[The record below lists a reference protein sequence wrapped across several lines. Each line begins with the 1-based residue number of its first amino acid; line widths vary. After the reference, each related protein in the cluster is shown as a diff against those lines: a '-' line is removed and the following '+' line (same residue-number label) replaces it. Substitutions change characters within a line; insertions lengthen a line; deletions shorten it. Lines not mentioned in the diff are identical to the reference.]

1 MGEIE
6 VRGVTKKFGNNLVL
20 DNIYLKIPEEKIVG
34 VIGVSGCGKSTLLKI
49 LIGFYKPSDGQVL
62 YNDKNIEKNM
72 KQVKKDFGFASQDK
86 CFYGKLT
93 VEENLEY
100 FGTMYGMDDKEIKRN
115 SDEILSF
122 LKLEDARKVL
132 AENLSGGMQ
141 KRLDLGCALIHFPK
155 VLILDEPIE
164 DLDPSLRKEMIK
176 SIKEIKNRFKTTI
189 LISSHLLWELE
200 QLCDIY
206 VVIHNKK
213 LLGMGSL
220 NDLRRKYGKQTE
232 IFVEFKEDAGRTPNY
247 DDLLKYLGSYAPKE
261 YSVDGNKLSLYTE
274 NDALMGH
281 IMNFAKKTNKEIVKL
296 GIKKPDLNEIFEKLT
311 GERS

>member
-6 VRGVTKKFGNNLVL
+6 VRGVTKKFGNKLVL

-49 LIGFYKPSDGQVL
+49 LIGFYKPSDGEIL

-93 VEENLEY
+93 VEENLDY
-100 FGTMYGMDDKEIKRN
+100 FGTMYGLSDKEIKRN
-115 SDEILSF
+115 SDEILAF

-164 DLDPSLRKEMIK
+164 DLDPSLRKDMIK

-200 QLCDIY
+200 QLCDTYI
-206 VVIHNKK
+206 VIHDKK
-213 LLGMGSL
+213 VLGVGSL
-220 NDLRRKYGKQTE
+220 NDLRKRYGKQTE
-232 IFVEFKEDAGRTPNY
+232 IFVEFKEPNY
-247 DDLLKYLGSYAPKE
+247 NELLAYLGSAMPKE
-261 YSVDGNKLSLYTE
+261 YSIDSNKLSLYSDNE
-274 NDALMGH
+274 ALMGH
-281 IMNFAKKTNKEIVKL
+281 IMNFAKKNSKEIVKL